1 MQYRELGR
9 TGLRPSVI
17 GFGTWPMGG
26 TVKPGDYGGKDDDL
40 AVLGV
45 KRALDLGVTL
55 FDTAPAYGEGHA
67 ERLLGQALGSRHD
80 EVVICTKCAVHWDHE
95 RELWVTTSTRES
107 ITSSA
112 EESLKRLGTDWLDV
126 LLIHV
131 PDPNAVPADAMGAF
145 ASLRESGKVRHVGV
159 SNFTLEQIDEYA
171 DHGPVEVQQIGYHL
185 LDRRVELR
193 MLPECQ
199 GRGIGMM
206 TYGSLC
212 HGLFSGEWQPGM
224 SFPEE
229 DWRSKGDVFGLPL
242 FADDNLTRNI
252 DVALRLKE
260 LAQSFGRSLPQL
272 ALAWVLQNPLVSIA
286 LVGVLAPKEIESNV
300 VAADWSLTPAECKDI
315 DAILADAA
323 GTVGMAEYQVNVRS
337 T

>member
-9 TGLRPSVI
+9 TGLRPSVV

-26 TVKPGDYGGKDDDL
+26 TVRPGDYGGKDDDL
-40 AVLGV
+40 AVLAV
-45 KRALDLGVTL
+45 RRALDLGVTL

-67 ERLLGQALGSRHD
+67 ERLLRQALGSRRD
-80 EVVICTKCAVHWDHE
+80 EVIICTKCAVHWDHQ
-95 RELWVTTSTRES
+95 REIWVTTSTRQS

-112 EESLKRLGTDWLDV
+112 EESLRRLGTDWLDI

-131 PDPNAVPADAMGAF
+131 PDPNAVPAEAMGAF
-145 ASLRESGKVRHVGV
+145 ASLRASGKVQHVGV
-159 SNFTLEQIDEYA
+159 SNFTLEQIDRYA
-171 DHGPVEVQQIGYHL
+171 EHGPVEVQQIGYHL
-185 LDRRVELR
+185 LDRRIEER

-199 GRGIGMM
+199 RHGIGVM

-212 HGLFSGEWQPGM
+212 HGLFSGEWELGM

-242 FADDNLTRNI
+242 FAGENLTRNI
-252 DVALRLKE
+252 EVAQHLKAFAE
-260 LAQSFGRSLPQL
+260 SRGHSLPQL
-272 ALAWVLQNPLVSIA
+272 ALAWALLNTKVSVA
-286 LVGVLAPKEIESNV
+286 LVGVLAPEEIEANV
-300 VAADWSLTPAECKDI
+300 VAADWSLSSSERKEI
-315 DAILADAA
+315 DAIVADAA
-323 GTVGMAEYQVNVRS
+323 GTVGMAEYQVNARS

>member
-26 TVKPGDYGGKDDDL
+26 TVRPGDYGGKDDDL
-40 AVLGV
+40 AVLAV
-45 KRALDLGVTL
+45 RRALDLGVTL

-67 ERLLGQALGSRHD
+67 ERLLGQALGSRRD
-80 EVVICTKCAVHWDHE
+80 EIILCTKCAVHWDHE
-95 RELWVTTSTRES
+95 RRLWVTTSTRQS

-112 EESLKRLGTDWLDV
+112 EESLKRLGTDRLDI

-131 PDPNAVPADAMGAF
+131 PDPNAVPSEAMGAF
-145 ASLRESGKVRHVGV
+145 ASLRESGKVGHVGV
-159 SNFTLEQIDEYA
+159 SNFTLEQIEQYA
-171 DHGPVEVQQIGYHL
+171 EHGQVEVQQVGYNL
-185 LDRRVELR
+185 VDRRVESR
-193 MLPECQ
+193 MLPECH
-199 GRGIGMM
+199 RLGIGMM

-212 HGLFSGEWQPGM
+212 HGLFSGQWQPGL

-242 FADDNLTRNI
+242 FSGNHLTRNI
-252 DVALRLKE
+252 EVAQRLGAFAE
-260 LAQSFGRSLPQL
+260 SCGYSLPQL
-272 ALAWVLQNPLVSIA
+272 ALAWVLQNPMVSVA
-286 LVGVLAPKEIESNV
+286 LVGVLAPEEIEANV
-300 VAADWSLTPAECKDI
+300 VAADWSLSSSERKEI
-315 DAILADAA
+315 DAIVADAA

>member
-26 TVKPGDYGGKDDDL
+26 TVRPGDYGGKDDDL
-40 AVLGV
+40 AVV
-45 KRALDLGVTL
+45 AVRRALDLGVTL
-55 FDTAPAYGEGHA
+55 FDTAPAYGGGHA
-67 ERLLGQALGSRHD
+67 ERLLREALGGRRD
-80 EVVICTKCAVHWDHE
+80 EVIISTKCAVHWDHE
-95 RELWVTTSTRES
+95 RELWVTTSTRQS

-112 EESLKRLGTDWLDV
+112 EESLSRLGTDWLDI

-131 PDPNAVPADAMGAF
+131 PDPNAVPAEAMGALT
-145 ASLRESGKVRHVGV
+145 SLRTSGKVRHVGV
-159 SNFTLEQIDEYA
+159 SNFTLGQIDQYA
-171 DHGPVEVQQIGYHL
+171 EHGPVEVQQIGYHM
-185 LDRRVELR
+185 LDRRIEER
-193 MLPECQ
+193 MLPECE
-199 GRGIGMM
+199 RLGIGVI

-212 HGLFSGEWQPGM
+212 HGLFSGQWKPGM

-242 FADDNLTRNI
+242 FAGENLTRNI
-252 DVALRLKE
+252 EVAQYLKE
-260 LAQSFGRSLPQL
+260 FAEPRGHSLPQL
-272 ALAWVLQNPLVSIA
+272 ALAWVLLNPMVSVA
-286 LVGVLAPKEIESNV
+286 LVGVLAPEEIEAN
-300 VAADWSLTPAECKDI
+300 VAAAELSLNNSERTQI

-323 GTVGMAEYQVNVRS
+323 GTVGLAEYQVNVRS